1 MKQGRRIVMCE
12 AKEIAMKFLD
22 CWRDREWYKMLEYT
36 QISWKKL
43 SKRPA
48 TRLKV
53 IFGWAELKSY
63 KMARA
68 KKISDVCY
76 DIKVEIRYPTIG
88 GKYIDDTVTLRVI
101 CEIGYMKPDVE
112 GAWGVNPQ
120 SLFRDN
126 KRRENENPT
135 IV

>member
-1 MKQGRRIVMCE
+1 MCE

-76 DIKVEIRYPTIG
+76 DIKAEIRYRTIRR
-88 GKYIDDTVTLRVI
+88 KYISEPIILRVI
-101 CEIGYMKPDVE
+101 CEKGYMKPDVN
-112 GAWGVNPQ
+112 GAWGVNPL
-120 SLFRDN
+120 SLFREQKN
-126 KRRENENPT
+126 G
-135 IV
+135 